1 MKGGAELP
9 QLAGLPAYG
18 EYVVVL
24 NEVVC
29 SLPLASA
36 KRVFVVVE
44 GETAVFVRLIIM
56 PLREA
61 VVAPK
66 TYAVEV
72 FVAEDAGRFTIG
84 PVQKFSGIDSV
95 PGLTRVLV
103 VAYVVVAEEQVLRC
117 KEGETC
123 HPASRI
129 ACRACHI
136 PVSCGVVVACV
147 EYPFASQKACGQAC
161 PRLAGVVAAV
171 AEVHLRAW
179 HKGWSSGAQGYRAS
193 EGSVS
198 VG

>member
-24 NEVVC
+24 HEVVG
-29 SLPLASA
+29 SLPVASA

-44 GETAVFVRLIIM
+44 GETAVFALLM

-66 TYAVEV
+66 TYAVQV
-72 FVAEDAGRFTIG
+72 FVAEDAGFLTIG
-84 PVQKFSGIDSV
+84 SVQKFSGIDSV
-95 PGLTRVLV
+95 PGLAGVLV

-123 HPASRI
+123 HPASGI
-129 ACRACHI
+129 AGRASHI
-136 PVSCGVVVACV
+136 PVSGGVVVACV
-147 EYPFASQKACGQAC
+147 EYPFASQKSCGKAGSGF
-161 PRLAGVVAAV
+161 AGVVAAV

-179 HKGWSSGAQGYRAS
+179 HKGWGSGAQGYRAS

>member
-44 GETAVFVRLIIM
+44 GETAVFVLFI

-61 VVAPK
+61 VEAPK

-95 PGLTRVLV
+95 PGLAGVLV

-123 HPASRI
+123 HPASGI

-161 PRLAGVVAAV
+161 SRLA
-171 AEVHLRAW
+171 
-179 HKGWSSGAQGYRAS
+179 
-193 EGSVS
+193 
-198 VG
+198 